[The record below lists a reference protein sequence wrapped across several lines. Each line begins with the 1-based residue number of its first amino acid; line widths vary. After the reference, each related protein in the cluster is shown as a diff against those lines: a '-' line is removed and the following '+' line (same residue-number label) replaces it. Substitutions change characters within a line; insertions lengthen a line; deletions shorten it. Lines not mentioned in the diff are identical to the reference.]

1 MTHQSFYNQSWKKS
15 RAAAGYGPQQK
26 RNVTPHSLRHLH
38 AAIML
43 HAGMSMYE
51 LSARLGHNS
60 IQMTVDLYS
69 SLVPDAHF
77 RGAEHAAKALG
88 DGAVSELDQIA

>member
-1 MTHQSFYNQSWKKS
+1 
-15 RAAAGYGPQQK
+15 
-26 RNVTPHSLRHLH
+26 
-38 AAIML
+38 ML

-60 IQMTVDLYS
+60 IQMTIDLYS
-69 SLVPDAHF
+69 HLMPDAHF

-88 DGAVSELDQIA
+88 EDAMEALQA